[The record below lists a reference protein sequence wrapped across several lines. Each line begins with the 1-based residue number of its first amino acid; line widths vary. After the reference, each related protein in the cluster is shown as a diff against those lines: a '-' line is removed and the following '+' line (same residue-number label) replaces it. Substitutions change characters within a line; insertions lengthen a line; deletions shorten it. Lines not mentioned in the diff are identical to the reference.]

1 MKPRFSILTLFALT
15 AFVAA
20 HAAGAM
26 QPHSLWK
33 SVSVCTGLLALAFV
47 IQYYERLPGW
57 YRRLAEVF
65 LLAETFFVVGILGIT
80 PVELAIVGVGICVF
94 VPVRAWRNRASAL
107 SERADAIAG

>member
-15 AFVAA
+15 AFVAV

-26 QPHSLWK
+26 QPHSIWK

-47 IQYYERLPGW
+47 IQHYERLPGW

-65 LLAETFFVVGILGIT
+65 LLVETFFVVGILGIA
-80 PVELAIVGVGICVF
+80 PFELAIAGIGIGGF
-94 VPVRAWRNRASAL
+94 MAVRAGRKRLAAVR
-107 SERADAIAG
+107 EA